1 MMARILLID
10 DEEGLRAV
18 LRICLE
24 RLGHDV
30 IDARD
35 GADAIALFKR
45 MPVDLVLTD
54 LVMPGKEGLETIRE
68 LRRRDPELK
77 IIAMSGGERTD
88 ASDNLKMA
96 LLFGATSVFSKPF
109 SLEELG
115 RGVAEVLAGPGP
127 DHSDPVFLA
136 E

>member
-1 MMARILLID
+1 MARILLID

-18 LRICLE
+18 LRLCLE
-24 RLGHDV
+24 RLGYEV

-35 GADAIALFKR
+35 GASALALFR
-45 MPVDLVLTD
+45 EAPVDLVLTD
-54 LVMPGKEGLETIRE
+54 LVMPGMEGLETIRE
-68 LRRRDPELK
+68 LRRRNPELK

-96 LLFGATSVFSKPF
+96 LLFGASSVFSKPF
-109 SLEELG
+109 SMDELAK
-115 RGVAEVLAGPGP
+115 GVSDVLKGPKP
-127 DHSDPVFLA
+127 DYSDPVFLP

>member
-1 MMARILLID
+1 MKRILLID

-24 RLGHDV
+24 RLGYEV
-30 IDARD
+30 VDAHN

-68 LRRRDPELK
+68 LRRRNPELK
-77 IIAMSGGERTD
+77 IIAMSGGGRTD

-109 SLEELG
+109 SLDELG
-115 RGVAEVLAGPGP
+115 KGVAEVLAGPRP
-127 DHSDPVFLA
+127 DHSDPVFLP